1 MRNFRVGLIGT
12 GRISEVYL
20 RNCAA
25 FGELE
30 IVACGSLNMD
40 ESHAKAA
47 EFGVPRVALP
57 EEIIADPEI
66 DSILNLTIPAA
77 HANVSIAALESGKHV
92 YS

>member
-40 ESHAKAA
+40 ESRAKAA
-47 EFGVPRVALP
+47 EFGVRRVALP

-66 DSILNLTIPAA
+66 DSILNLHELKSSDYI
-77 HANVSIAALESGKHV
+77 
-92 YS
+92 